1 LNIEKIGIPIIIYL
15 IKRRYPEFFWKK
27 FRKGVIP
34 MVCETIKAGAEC
46 AFMTKKGC
54 GFNGGSCHQIIDR
67 CEGCNKIIEY
77 TMGKYCMIYPDPA
90 SKWAIG
96 GCPTASH
103 IKKDAAARD
112 QKINPLK
119 ASKRAARK

>member
-1 LNIEKIGIPIIIYL
+1 
-15 IKRRYPEFFWKK
+15 
-27 FRKGVIP
+27 
-34 MVCETIKAGAEC
+34 MVCQTIKAGIEC

-54 GFNGGSCHQIIDR
+54 GFNGGSCHQIIDK

-77 TMGKYCMIYPDPA
+77 ATGKYCMIYPNPA
-90 SKWAIG
+90 GKWAIG
-96 GCPTASH
+96 GCPSASH
-103 IKKDAAARD
+103 IKNDAGARD